1 MTPRTDRSGIMKEKT
16 LASLED
22 NMATMARV
30 KDMADDI
37 VAFAQRVVECYR
49 KGGKLIIMG
58 NGGSAADA
66 QHIAAEFVGR
76 FMKERR
82 PLPAIALHTNTSTL
96 TAVGNDYGYDDSFS
110 RAMEA
115 FAGPDDVVV
124 AISTSGNSPNILKAI
139 DSARASGAYI
149 VGWGGKDGGKLKD
162 VCDLALI
169 VPSDDTPRIQEGHI
183 TIGHIM
189 CQLVED
195 ELFPEA

>member
-1 MTPRTDRSGIMKEKT
+1 MNEKVVAHLDSNIRTMEQLKG
-16 LASLED
+16 L
-22 NMATMARV
+22 
-30 KDMADDI
+30 ADDI
-37 VAFAQRVVECYR
+37 FLFAEKVVDSYR

-76 FMKERR
+76 FKKERK

-110 RAMEA
+110 RALEA
-115 FAGPDDVVV
+115 FTGPDDIVV
-124 AISTSGNSPNILKAI
+124 AISTSGNSPNILKAVE
-139 DSARASGAYI
+139 SAKGVGAYV
-149 VGWGGKDGGKLKD
+149 VGWGGRDGGKLKQ
-162 VCDLALI
+162 VCDLCLI

-195 ELFPEA
+195 ELFP